1 MLFINKEMMKKCF
14 ILFFVLVTSFS
25 QAQNANRAKALLDEV
40 YKKVSSYKNIYID
53 FRYSFENSKEHI
65 KQDTRGNVTLSGEK
79 YLLNYMGVTK
89 LFDGKKIYTII
100 PENEEVTIETAN
112 NKDEQMIMPSQMLTF
127 YKKDFF
133 YKWDIVQQVKGRKI
147 QYIELKPIKQSSDI
161 KLILLGID
169 TTTKHIYNLI
179 QVGKNEAKT
188 TITINEFKT
197 NQPLSGNEF
206 VFNEDKYKKQGY
218 YINK

>member
-1 MLFINKEMMKKCF
+1 MKKIF
-14 ILFFVLVTSFS
+14 LIVLAFFSLF
-25 QAQNANRAKALLDEV
+25 AKAQESNKAKTLLDEV

-53 FRYSFENSKEHI
+53 FRYSFENTKEHI

-100 PENEEVTIETAN
+100 PENEEVTIESASE
-112 NKDEQMIMPSQMLTF
+112 KEDQMIMPSQMLTF
-127 YKKDFF
+127 YKKDFS

-147 QYIELKPIKQSSDI
+147 QYIELKPNKNSSDI
-161 KLILLGID
+161 KQILLGID

-179 QVGKNEAKT
+179 LLGKNDAKT
-188 TITINEFKT
+188 TIVINEFKT
-197 NQPLSGNEF
+197 NQPISGNEF
-206 VFNEDKYKKQGY
+206 IFDEAKYKKQGY

>member
-127 YKKDFF
+127 YKKDFS

>member
-1 MLFINKEMMKKCF
+1 MKKIFLFIF
-14 ILFFVLVTSFS
+14 AFTISFS
-25 QAQNANRAKALLDEV
+25 QAQNADKAKAYLDEV
-40 YKKVSSYKNIYID
+40 YKKVTSYKNIYID
-53 FRYSFENSKEHI
+53 FRYSFENSKERI

-89 LFDGKKIYTII
+89 IFDGKKIYTII
-100 PENEEVTIETAN
+100 PENEEVTIEGSEN
-112 NKDEQMIMPSQMLTF
+112 EDEQMIMPSQMLTF
-127 YKKDFF
+127 YKKDFS

-147 QYIELKPIKQSSDI
+147 QYIYLKHTKHASDI
-161 KLILLGID
+161 KIILLGID

-179 QVGKNEAKT
+179 QIGKNEAKT

-206 VFNEDKYKKQGY
+206 IFNEAKYKKLGY

>member
-1 MLFINKEMMKKCF
+1 MKKCF

-127 YKKDFF
+127 YKKDFS

>member
-1 MLFINKEMMKKCF
+1 MEMKKIFLFIF
-14 ILFFVLVTSFS
+14 AFTISFS
-25 QAQNANRAKALLDEV
+25 QAQNADKAKAYLDEV
-40 YKKVSSYKNIYID
+40 YKKVTSYKNIYID
-53 FRYSFENSKEHI
+53 FRYSFENSKERI

-89 LFDGKKIYTII
+89 IFDGKKIYTII
-100 PENEEVTIETAN
+100 PENEEVTIEGAE

-127 YKKDFF
+127 YKNDFS

-147 QYIELKPIKQSSDI
+147 QYIELKPTKQASDI

-179 QVGKNEAKT
+179 QIGKNEAKT

-206 VFNEDKYKKQGY
+206 IFNEAKYKKLGY

>member
-79 YLLNYMGVTK
+79 YLLNYMGVTR
-89 LFDGKKIYTII
+89 LFDGKKIYTVI

-127 YKKDFF
+127 YKKDFS

>member
-1 MLFINKEMMKKCF
+1 MKKIFLFIF
-14 ILFFVLVTSFS
+14 AFTISFS
-25 QAQNANRAKALLDEV
+25 QAQNADKAKAYLDEV
-40 YKKVSSYKNIYID
+40 YKKVTSYKNIYID
-53 FRYSFENSKEHI
+53 FRYSFENSKERI

-89 LFDGKKIYTII
+89 
-100 PENEEVTIETAN
+100 
-112 NKDEQMIMPSQMLTF
+112 MIMPSQMLTF
-127 YKKDFF
+127 YKKDFS

-147 QYIELKPIKQSSDI
+147 QYIELKPTKQASDI

-179 QVGKNEAKT
+179 QIGKNEAKT

-206 VFNEDKYKKQGY
+206 IFNEAKYKKLGY

>member
-1 MLFINKEMMKKCF
+1 MKKIF
-14 ILFFVLVTSFS
+14 LIVLAFFSLFGK
-25 QAQNANRAKALLDEV
+25 AQESNKAKALLDEV

-53 FRYSFENSKEHI
+53 FRYSFENTKEHI

-100 PENEEVTIETAN
+100 PENEEVTIESASE
-112 NKDEQMIMPSQMLTF
+112 KEDQIIMPSQMLTF
-127 YKKDFF
+127 YKKDFS

-147 QYIELKPIKQSSDI
+147 QYIELKPNKNSSDI
-161 KLILLGID
+161 KQILLGID

-179 QVGKNEAKT
+179 QIGKNDAKT
-188 TITINEFKT
+188 TIVINEFKT
-197 NQPLSGNEF
+197 NQPISGNEF
-206 VFNEDKYKKQGY
+206 IFDEAKYKKQGY

>member
-1 MLFINKEMMKKCF
+1 MEMKKIFLFIF
-14 ILFFVLVTSFS
+14 AFTISFS
-25 QAQNANRAKALLDEV
+25 QAQNADKAKAYLDEV
-40 YKKVSSYKNIYID
+40 YKKVTSYKNIYID
-53 FRYSFENSKEHI
+53 FRYSFENSKERI

-89 LFDGKKIYTII
+89 IFDGKKIYTII
-100 PENEEVTIETAN
+100 TENEEVTIEGAE

-127 YKKDFF
+127 YKKDFS

-147 QYIELKPIKQSSDI
+147 QYIELKPIKQASDI

-179 QVGKNEAKT
+179 QIGKNEAKT

-206 VFNEDKYKKQGY
+206 IFNEAKYKKLGY

>member
-1 MLFINKEMMKKCF
+1 MKKIFLFIF
-14 ILFFVLVTSFS
+14 AFTISFS
-25 QAQNANRAKALLDEV
+25 QAQNADKAKAYLDEV
-40 YKKVSSYKNIYID
+40 YKKVTSYKNIYID
-53 FRYSFENSKEHI
+53 FRYSFENSKERI

-89 LFDGKKIYTII
+89 IFDGKKIYTII
-100 PENEEVTIETAN
+100 PENEEVTIEGAE

-127 YKKDFF
+127 YKKDFS

-147 QYIELKPIKQSSDI
+147 QYIELKPTKQASDI

-179 QVGKNEAKT
+179 QIGKN
-188 TITINEFKT
+188 
-197 NQPLSGNEF
+197 
-206 VFNEDKYKKQGY
+206 
-218 YINK
+218 